1 MGFHL
6 VPIWCRLSVGFHLVP
21 IWCRLSVGFHLVP
34 IWCRLSVG
42 FHLVPI
48 WCRLSVG
55 FHLSSNLVQVISG
68 IPRSSNL
75 VQAISGTSI
84 SAAVPCWNH
93 QKRLS
98 PVTGAS
104 FPAPGRAPISCQSL
118 RLASRAKVRDCYVL
132 THSRN
137 LHPHSQFGYCLLA
150 HVGLIRAMS
159 VHLCK
164 QACPSVQPQPGT
176 FLAASAS
183 PARGILAMCPDTS
196 TFLLSSVQGNFAAY
210 SNWLRKLLK
219 TSGIN
224 YKVISDV
231 NKSQVCIMV

>member
-1 MGFHL
+1 MQDISGI
-6 VPIWCRLSVGFHLVP
+6 PP
-21 IWCRLSVGFHLVP
+21 
-34 IWCRLSVG
+34 
-42 FHLVPI
+42 
-48 WCRLSVG
+48 
-55 FHLSSNLVQVISG
+55 SSNLVQVISGIPSSSNLVQVISGIPSSSNLAQVISGIPSSSNLAQVISG

-150 HVGLIRAMS
+150 HVG
-159 VHLCK
+159 
-164 QACPSVQPQPGT
+164 
-176 FLAASAS
+176 
-183 PARGILAMCPDTS
+183 
-196 TFLLSSVQGNFAAY
+196 
-210 SNWLRKLLK
+210 
-219 TSGIN
+219 
-224 YKVISDV
+224 
-231 NKSQVCIMV
+231 